1 MSFIVKA
8 RKAKKETTAKND
20 EMLQWDLCKLQ
31 GHTQHSLMKV
41 FIFKIQQNHHQ
52 TQIGQSTL
60 TKGIITTWIQNNLGY
75 KDTKPLRIYWT

>member
-1 MSFIVKA
+1 MSFIIKS

-60 TKGIITTWIQNNLGY
+60 TNNNM
-75 KDTKPLRIYWT
+75 DTEQFRL